1 MRYYPREKVTQY
13 LRANLY
19 IRSLNASKRCGLLEG
34 TASLVA
40 RVIGGR
46 NDQLIGDSGSGG
58 RGLGAGVL
66 PPDSGSGGLP
76 SGFARGSGVVVP

>member
-1 MRYYPREKVTQY
+1 MRSYPREKVTQY

-19 IRSLNASKRCGLLEG
+19 SRSFNAIKRCGPLKG
-34 TASLVA
+34 TASPVA
-40 RVIGGR
+40 RVIRGR
-46 NDQLIGDSGSGG
+46 NDQLIGGSGSGG

-76 SGFARGSGVVVP
+76 SGFVRGSGVVVP